1 MLSIFMC
8 IVWHSTSLSACYPRC
23 VQVCVVCVYVFF
35 SFSCL
40 SFSLSV
46 CVLMCVF
53 CGCATVYIIWHQA
66 SDIQVL
72 QRVFTRRALR
82 KCVHTQR
89 VYIFSSISI
98 FTYVST
104 FYSLHPQKPHTS
116 FRFLFLDFFF
126 KLSFF

>member
-8 IVWHSTSLSACYPRC
+8 IVWHSTHLIVPVIHDVYKCVSICVRLFLFQLS
-23 VQVCVVCVYVFF
+23 
-35 SFSCL
+35 L

-53 CGCATVYIIWHQA
+53 CGCAAVYIIWHQA
-66 SDIQVL
+66 SDIQAL

-82 KCVHTQR
+82 KCVHTQG

-116 FRFLFLDFFF
+116 FRFLFLDIFF
-126 KLSFF
+126 